1 MNFRI
6 NFEHLFIQNYNESIS
21 SLQGGCVWS
30 VGYTEAVVCTYTG
43 RIFGLTTQCIKL
55 SLSDNNYNPFQTGS
69 TSSFDAKG
77 RISKLKH
84 EIDELEQ
91 KVQRERERYQLSTQ
105 SMSDGLSAIPILPIN
120 DSVNII

>member
-1 MNFRI
+1 M
-6 NFEHLFIQNYNESIS
+6 
-21 SLQGGCVWS
+21 
-30 VGYTEAVVCTYTG
+30 GYTEVIVCTYTG

-55 SLSDNNYNPFQTGS
+55 SLSDNNSNPFQAAS
-69 TSSFDAKG
+69 TTSFDSKG

-84 EIDELEQ
+84 EIEELEQ

-120 DSVNII
+120 DSVNIYTM